1 MFGSEYVWI
10 LQEANKYKWWLKEI
24 DGCTLEQFL
33 KVVEGVII
41 VSSYNAI
48 VGNSFSD
55 SGMVI

>member
-10 LQEANKYKWWLKEI
+10 LQEANKYAWWLREI
-24 DGCTLEQFL
+24 DGCTTEQFL
-33 KVVEGVII
+33 KVVEGIII

-55 SGMVI
+55 SGMV